1 MSSEELEDMEDHAFD
16 MAFGNAM
23 EELNRCEYSGLPSP
37 AAYEQATK
45 LSEAAPALSQIAKE
59 YNLKLGVVSD
69 FKIARAL
76 WAKSLKQYY
85 YNDINGPNGMVGV

>member
-1 MSSEELEDMEDHAFD
+1 MSNEELEDLEDHAFD
-16 MAFGNAM
+16 MAFGDAM

-59 YNLKLGVVSD
+59 YNLKLGVLSD
-69 FKIARAL
+69 FKIARAI
-76 WAKSLKQYY
+76 WAKSLKQYH
-85 YNDINGPNGMVGV
+85 YNDFCGPNGSVGV

>member
-16 MAFGNAM
+16 MAFGKTL
-23 EELNRCEYSGLPSP
+23 EELN
-37 AAYEQATK
+37 EQEIL

-59 YNLKLGVVSD
+59 YNLKLGVLSD
-69 FKIARAL
+69 FKIARAI

-85 YNDINGPNGMVGV
+85 YNDYCGPNGSVGV